1 MLLSSPGKAKGTACV
16 PRTEMKRIAAGEKCI
31 LGKADGSFEIKQK
44 RIKCSESEAVAKKGT
59 YVQRRFD

>member
-1 MLLSSPGKAKGTACV
+1 
-16 PRTEMKRIAAGEKCI
+16 MKRIAAGEKCI